1 MLLGKK
7 RKWLEAKFGGNDRGF
22 HLGANMSALQPAAA
36 ESTLRKLIV
45 MVGHWWCQ
53 CTATTISVIVMLM
66 QQVIRRLGANM
77 SALQPAAAV
86 STLRSIEKA
95 DCGVSALPLSL
106 IVMLMLVKM
115 VIKAMQM
122 MSECDSVGDGA
133 GIADGDGDIGD
144 TRNQSLGQYW

>member
-1 MLLGKK
+1 MMLTMLMIMITVMMKSKTMMLLGKK

-36 ESTLRKLIV
+36 ET
-45 MVGHWWCQ
+45 
-53 CTATTISVIVMLM
+53 
-66 QQVIRRLGANM
+66 
-77 SALQPAAAV
+77 
-86 STLRSIEKA
+86 TLRSIEKA

-144 TRNQSLGQYW
+144 TRNQSLRQDW

>member
-1 MLLGKK
+1 MMLTMLMIMITVMMKSKTMMLLGKK

-36 ESTLRKLIV
+36 E
-45 MVGHWWCQ
+45 
-53 CTATTISVIVMLM
+53 
-66 QQVIRRLGANM
+66 
-77 SALQPAAAV
+77 

-144 TRNQSLGQYW
+144 TRNQSLRQDW

>member
-1 MLLGKK
+1 MMLTMLMIMITVMMKSKTMMLLGKK
-7 RKWLEAKFGGNDRGF
+7 RKWLEARFGGNDRGF

-36 ESTLRKLIV
+36 E
-45 MVGHWWCQ
+45 
-53 CTATTISVIVMLM
+53 
-66 QQVIRRLGANM
+66 
-77 SALQPAAAV
+77 

-144 TRNQSLGQYW
+144 TRNQSLRQDW

>member
-1 MLLGKK
+1 MSVKKNCQQLSKVVIVMLTMLMMMITVMMKSKTTMLLGKK

-36 ESTLRKLIV
+36 E
-45 MVGHWWCQ
+45 
-53 CTATTISVIVMLM
+53 
-66 QQVIRRLGANM
+66 
-77 SALQPAAAV
+77 

-144 TRNQSLGQYW
+144 TRNQSLRQDW

>member
-1 MLLGKK
+1 MSAIIKGIMMLTMMMMMITVMMKSKTTMLLGKK

-36 ESTLRKLIV
+36 E
-45 MVGHWWCQ
+45 
-53 CTATTISVIVMLM
+53 
-66 QQVIRRLGANM
+66 
-77 SALQPAAAV
+77 